1 MRFHQP
7 LDCPRFQ
14 QRNLGF

>member
-1 MRFHQP
+1 MCTTP
-7 LDCPRFQ
+7 TLDCLRFQ

>member
-1 MRFHQP
+1 MCTTST

-14 QRNLGF
+14 QRNLRF